1 MNYEILLT
9 IMLSIFTLPS
19 LYLLMYF
26 NLILL
31 ISVFRNHCPNVNEWS

>member
-19 LYLLMYF
+19 LYLLIYF

-31 ISVFRNHCPNVNEWS
+31 ISVFRNQCPNVNEWC